1 MTRWYVGGKLLRA
14 HAYFG
19 NRRTSLCGK
28 ARRWLQAEAAPGELR
43 CFDCQKRARMI
54 VAVAA
59 THSKPSRL
67 CTVATSRNG

>member
-1 MTRWYVGGKLLRA
+1 MTRWYVGGRSLRA

-43 CFDCQKRARMI
+43 CFDCQKRAR
-54 VAVAA
+54 VAMV
-59 THSKPSRL
+59 
-67 CTVATSRNG
+67 VATSARQPQRES